1 MPQIKHIA
9 IATNDAAKTAK
20 FYSEVFG
27 LREVA
32 QLDGENAKGFM
43 LSDGN
48 VNMAILDFQSDAV
61 AGERGKDW
69 EGIHHIGFEVES
81 LEEIEARL
89 VRRQFPADG
98 RSQRRPSHGQHRPPP
113 PERRDQVHGPQR
125 RNDRR
130 LPSRLDRDPRLRLGR
145 AAANQDR
152 NKESPAYLTPGFF
165 VFEPIRREHNRDRD
179 NPPT

>member
-9 IATNDAAKTAK
+9 IATNDADKTAK

-27 LREVA
+27 LRQVA
-32 QLDGENAKGFM
+32 QLSSENAKGYM

-48 VNMAILDFQSDAV
+48 INMAILDFQNDAV

-89 VRRQFPADG
+89 ADAG
-98 RSQRRPSHGQHRPPP
+98 SKPMDSVNNALHAGMG
-113 PERRDQVHGPQR
+113 GPR
-125 RNDRR
+125 TENVETKYEGPNGEMIDVSGTGWVGTR
-130 LPSRLDRDPRLRLGR
+130 
-145 AAANQDR
+145 
-152 NKESPAYLTPGFF
+152 GF
-165 VFEPIRREHNRDRD
+165 D
-179 NPPT
+179 